1 MDSGEANY
9 IRFIG
14 GDDDAF
20 VEIIRLYKDGLVF
33 YLDTFTHNLDAAED
47 LMEDT
52 FVKIV
57 TKKPAFRGKSSFKTW
72 LYAIGGNVARDWLR
86 KNRSAAMEVSMED
99 LSKELVAQENPE
111 RDVFRRENRIAIL
124 KALRTIRT
132 DYAQVLWLVFFEGFS
147 NEQAAK
153 IMGKSKR
160 QVENLLYRGK
170 QSIKAELERE
180 GFSYEGI

>member
-1 MDSGEANY
+1 MDSGGADY
-9 IRFIG
+9 IRFLS

-20 VEIIRLYKDGLVF
+20 VEIIRQYKNGLIF

-57 TKKPAFRGKSSFKTW
+57 TKKPVFRANSSFKTW
-72 LYAIGGNVARDWLR
+72 LYAIGSNVARDWLR
-86 KNRSAAMEVSMED
+86 KNRRAAMVVSMED
-99 LSKELVAQENPE
+99 LSWDLAAQDNLE
-111 RDVFRRENRIAIL
+111 RDFFQRENWITLR
-124 KALRTIRT
+124 KALRTIQA
-132 DYAQVLWLVFFEGFS
+132 DYARVLYLVYFEGFS

-170 QSIKAELERE
+170 HSLKAELERK
-180 GFSYEGI
+180 GFSYEGV